1 MAGRNTLLDTASQ
14 ERNDKRNSR
23 KSNPLFDIIKRIFG
37 GKKKKK
43 DAVVSEPSKGP
54 KRIVTN
60 KGAMRSKEQELKEK
74 GSRARS
80 FALGVA
86 DRGNDGRLTQGSNLK
101 PRRKMADWALDRE
114 TRKIKNKK

>member
-23 KSNPLFDIIKRIFG
+23 KSTPLFDIIKRIFG
-37 GKKKKK
+37 RKKKKE

-54 KRIVTN
+54 TRIVTN
-60 KGAMRSKEQELKEK
+60 EEAMRNKEQEAKEK

-80 FALGVA
+80 FARGVA
-86 DRGNDGRLTQGSNLK
+86 DRGNDGRLAQGSNLE
-101 PRRKMADWALDRE
+101 PRGKMADWAFDRE
-114 TRKIKNKK
+114 KRKIKNKK